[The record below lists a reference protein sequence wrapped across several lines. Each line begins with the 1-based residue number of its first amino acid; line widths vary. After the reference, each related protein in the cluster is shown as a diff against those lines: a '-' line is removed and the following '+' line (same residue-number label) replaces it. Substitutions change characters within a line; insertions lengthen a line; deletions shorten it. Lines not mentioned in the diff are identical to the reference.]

1 MPLTLISMITGEPRV
16 LVGVDGST
24 NSVYALDYA
33 AAEARLMQRELEII
47 YVGIVWSEGSL
58 LDGLEKL
65 VRPVRAME
73 EFGERLLDR
82 ARNRIR
88 RRYPDVRCHTRYQT
102 GRPVDVLL
110 DRTEG
115 AAALV
120 VGRHGAGASG
130 VGTFVGSV
138 ATRVAAAADCPVFV
152 VGARG
157 TATARGPILVAVDGS
172 DSSAAAL
179 RFALEEAAR
188 RETEVRTVTA
198 YQWPALS
205 APTDPDLIRMLDA
218 STRQHATTT
227 ARDTLADARTAVG
240 GGLVVDSTPAVE
252 QEVVRDHPV
261 TAIVHRAREAQLVVL
276 GSHGRGP
283 VQRWLLG
290 SVSARVLDGT
300 ETPVVIIGPR
310 VAVEPTDS
318 TASTERTEVTESTS
332 TAGAADQRRA

>member
-1 MPLTLISMITGEPRV
+1 MEAGSGSSTLISMISRADQRV

-33 AAEARLMQRELEII
+33 AAEARFMQRELEII
-47 YVGIVWSEGSL
+47 YVGIVWSEGGF
-58 LDGLEKL
+58 LDGLERL
-65 VRPVRAME
+65 VRPVDAMQE
-73 EFGERLLDR
+73 YGQRLLDR

-88 RRYPDVRCHTRYQT
+88 RRYPDVTCHTRYQT

-110 DRTEG
+110 GLAEN

-130 VGTFVGSV
+130 VGNFVGSV
-138 ATRVAAAADCPVFV
+138 ATRLAAAADCPVFV

-157 TATARGPILVAVDGS
+157 TITARGPILVAVDGS
-172 DSSAAAL
+172 ESSAAAL

-188 RETEVRTVTA
+188 RETEVRMVTA
-198 YQWPALS
+198 YQWPALT
-205 APTDPDLIRMLDA
+205 APTDPDLIRMLEA
-218 STRQHATTT
+218 STRQHAMAT
-227 ARDTLADARTAVG
+227 ARDTLAGARATVG
-240 GGLVVDSTPAVE
+240 SRVADPTTTAVE

-261 TAIVHRAREAQLVVL
+261 KAIVRRASEAQLIVL

-300 ETPVVIIGPR
+300 EIPVVIIGPR
-310 VAVEPTDS
+310 AGVDPATEAESTD
-318 TASTERTEVTESTS
+318 TTS
-332 TAGAADQRRA
+332 TAEPRQA